1 MAAAGSEDERMIATG
16 VRGRAI
22 YLNYPYRKVSTIY
35 LNLAIKDAGVLD
47 SANYTCHAKT
57 RLDKATSNSAQLKVM
72 HRTKLVKQPNDAAAV
87 LGGDT
92 QLLCKVFMDS
102 ALIEDAEFYWTKNK
116 QPTSDANT
124 KVKQGSSEMTWS
136 ISYLIEYLTEEDIG
150 EYQCHIITPYD
161 SVHSEV
167 AEINIMSE
175 TKITRHPSNVTV
187 DIGGVAQFR
196 LRVEILNTK
205 K

>member
-92 QLLCKVFMDS
+92 QLLCEVFMDS
-102 ALIEDAEFYWTKNK
+102 ALIEDAERHHSHCADPQQNK
-116 QPTSDANT
+116 RDTTTTHQLPSVTREELWPRP
-124 KVKQGSSEMTWS
+124 SE
-136 ISYLIEYLTEEDIG
+136 
-150 EYQCHIITPYD
+150 
-161 SVHSEV
+161 
-167 AEINIMSE
+167 
-175 TKITRHPSNVTV
+175 
-187 DIGGVAQFR
+187 
-196 LRVEILNTK
+196 
-205 K
+205 